1 MTRMMWS
8 GTVRALPF
16 REQLRATRIAGCS
29 ALSISPFSY
38 ALWQA
43 AGISTRDML
52 AMAADEGVRVTH
64 LDPITRWHENW
75 LPDDLDPQLCPLGL
89 IGCDVDDFFRIADAL
104 QVGTISAMVTGER
117 HRSDLDRMTEDF
129 AALCDRAGRMG
140 LRCDLEFVPMWAL
153 PDLESAWHV
162 LRNADRAN
170 SGLTFDLWHYLRGN
184 PDPDL
189 LSSIPGS
196 KITAVQLTDG
206 LAQPFGNDLLVDC
219 QMHRALPGK
228 GALPIQPVLAQLGAI
243 GALDNIVG
251 FEIFS
256 SALDGLD
263 AQSLGEACK
272 NSLVDLGLPSSI

>member
-16 REQLRATRIAGCS
+16 REQVKAARVAGCT
-29 ALSISPFSY
+29 ALSISPMSY
-38 ALWQA
+38 DLWRA

-64 LDPITRWHENW
+64 LDPITRWHDNW
-75 LPDDLDPQLCPLGL
+75 LPDNMDPQLCPLGV
-89 IGCDVDDFFRIADAL
+89 IGYDVDDFFRIADAL
-104 QVGTISAMVTGER
+104 EVDTISAMVTGEAG
-117 HRSDLDRMTEDF
+117 RSDLDRMTEDF

-153 PDLESAWHV
+153 PDLESAWYV
-162 LRNADRAN
+162 LDNADRAN

-184 PDPDL
+184 PDPEL
-189 LSSIPGS
+189 LSSIPGN
-196 KITAVQLTDG
+196 KIASVQLTDG

-219 QMHRALPGK
+219 LMHRALPGK
-228 GALPIQPVLAQLGAI
+228 GALPIRAVLGQLGAI

-251 FEIFS
+251 FEVFS
-256 SALDGLD
+256 SAMDSLD
-263 AQSLGEACK
+263 AQALGEACR
-272 NSLVDLGLPSSI
+272 NSLADLDV